1 MLYLFCLYP
10 LYPHLGKIWVYLTAV
25 EWDGRWFHC
34 LRQGAEQQDRV
45 WQPGRVPLPS
55 QKQSSQGT
63 PGAAAALGI
72 RHLPGNW
79 NRTLALKWGL
89 LPNCT
94 TRRWLTHPPGNG
106 GDMRYCGQNR
116 GFLAVVPAAD
126 CFDAW
131 NAILLSLFFFFF
143 FLQRGSL
150 SSEGSHLGPKW
161 QEPSPSRLQSG
172 CGCCSV

>member
-1 MLYLFCLYP
+1 M
-10 LYPHLGKIWVYLTAV
+10 

-79 NRTLALKWGL
+79 YRTLALKWGL

-94 TRRWLTHPPGNG
+94 TRRWLTHPLGNG
-106 GDMRYCGQNR
+106 EDMRYCGQNR

-126 CFDAW
+126 CFDGL
-131 NAILLSLFFFFF
+131 NAILLSLFFFFLF
-143 FLQRGSL
+143 AERFSFLWGQSFRTKVTRAISL
-150 SSEGSHLGPKW
+150 SPTEWLWLLQCLARQCSLPSMCGPF
-161 QEPSPSRLQSG
+161 
-172 CGCCSV
+172 